1 MEDDLIS
8 RADVRPVL
16 VEFKSVGVSV
26 ITKLWSFCKDKLNRV
41 YRTLT
46 LNDIIF
52 KESQISSYI
61 IVYLY
66 I

>member
-1 MEDDLIS
+1 MENDLIS

-26 ITKLWSFCKDKLNRV
+26 ITKLWSLCKAELNRV

-46 LNDIIF
+46 
-52 KESQISSYI
+52 
-61 IVYLY
+61 
-66 I
+66 